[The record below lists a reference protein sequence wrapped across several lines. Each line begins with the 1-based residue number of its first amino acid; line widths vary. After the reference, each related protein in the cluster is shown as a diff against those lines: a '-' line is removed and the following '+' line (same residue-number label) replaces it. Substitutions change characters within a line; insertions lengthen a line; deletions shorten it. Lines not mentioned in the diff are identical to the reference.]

1 MSKFKVGDKVRVVDS
16 SLQYSTY
23 TDLVRKLLPEKIL
36 FYRECARVSQG
47 SICKVLASHIHT
59 TMPEKGMVYIIENAG
74 GQIFVMGEKSLELIE
89 PALPRICYILGGEDT
104 PLEIGEEFSLNAY
117 DPEYKKDIYV
127 KTAWIDKNGTLQG
140 FHNKDLFSDIINHPE
155 KIIRKPKIEFS
166 DDEKA
171 FMRLLIKK
179 KHKWIARDRV
189 TTSLAAY
196 TEEPYINSCE
206 DFDSNGYYADIP
218 EFLFPQIT
226 PDNSPINMEDYI

>member
-1 MSKFKVGDKVRVVDS
+1 MKNFRVRCTKSMDDRFKVGKIYDVDDNGQVIGDKNPGDYLRNEEEKFSEWHKNCGWVD
-16 SLQYSTY
+16 YDFEEVT
-23 TDLVRKLLPEKIL
+23 
-36 FYRECARVSQG
+36 
-47 SICKVLASHIHT
+47 
-59 TMPEKGMVYIIENAG
+59 
-74 GQIFVMGEKSLELIE
+74 
-89 PALPRICYILGGEDT
+89 ALPRICYILGGEDT
-104 PLEIGEEFSLNAY
+104 PLEIGKEFGYEGDNGVYRISEHGYRESKMSNGWWCSTASEYSLT
-117 DPEYKKDIYV
+117 K
-127 KTAWIDKNGTLQG
+127 
-140 FHNKDLFSDIINHPE
+140 FINHPE

-189 TTSLAAY
+189 TTSLVAY